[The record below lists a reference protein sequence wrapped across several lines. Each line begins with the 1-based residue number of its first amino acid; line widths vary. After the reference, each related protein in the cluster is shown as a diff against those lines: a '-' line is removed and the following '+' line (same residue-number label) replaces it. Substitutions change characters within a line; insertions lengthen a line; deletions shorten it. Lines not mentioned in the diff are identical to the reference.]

1 MPDYSPKDRISRT
14 PPSESGRTSRK
25 GIIIAVVC
33 TLIVVA
39 AIIIFCVVLFLK
51 LGKNSDD
58 DANVK
63 KRDVVLTK
71 DNVDD
76 ILSQSETPVNADAS
90 SYVVTMTSTEWEFK
104 DGSSTSADSYVQ
116 NSTMNS
122 YPVYFDIVRS
132 DTEETIYSSPIIPVG
147 SHLEDFKL
155 DKDLDAGT
163 YDCIM
168 TYYQVDDDQTVLSHV
183 NLALKIIVK
192 N

>member
-1 MPDYSPKDRISRT
+1 MSDYSPKDRISRT
-14 PPSESGRTSRK
+14 PSSGSERKSRK
-25 GIIIAVVC
+25 GIIIAVTC
-33 TLIVVA
+33 TLIVIT
-39 AIIIFCVVLFLK
+39 AIIACVILFLK
-51 LGKNSDD
+51 PGKDSAD
-58 DANVK
+58 DADKK
-63 KRDVVLTK
+63 KRDVVVTK
-71 DNVDD
+71 ENVDD
-76 ILSQSETPVNADAS
+76 ILSQSETPVNKDAS
-90 SYVVTMTSTEWEFK
+90 NYVVTMTSTEWTFK

-163 YDCIM
+163 YDCVM
-168 TYYQVDDDQTVLSHV
+168 TYYQVDDDQKVLSHV
-183 NLALKIIVK
+183 NLALRIIIQ